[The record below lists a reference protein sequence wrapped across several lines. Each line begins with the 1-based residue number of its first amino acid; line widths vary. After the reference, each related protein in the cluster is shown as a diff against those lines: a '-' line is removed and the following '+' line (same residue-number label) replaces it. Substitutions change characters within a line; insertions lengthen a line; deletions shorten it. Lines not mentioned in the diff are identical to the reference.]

1 MMRKQVH
8 KEGSRVGSSA
18 DHWLAVG
25 HAGSRVIQVVVI
37 QALVIQLITP
47 VSLVKHKAFILLFF
61 I

>member
-25 HAGSRVIQVVVI
+25 HAGSRVSCGLSSSGHSTDNASV
-37 QALVIQLITP
+37 TC
-47 VSLVKHKAFILLFF
+47 KT
-61 I
+61 